1 MKVNYL
7 KLFSYFL
14 LLILLVFYFKKIS
27 SRYEN
32 FYSPPKKIKA
42 YGGVYARLAKDQE
55 NIQDESDAIKYVQ
68 KKIDKA
74 ITDTIKKINDANNEN
89 INQQINVIDQQQKI
103 DKAIHL
109 ISYQDSLFKIDLDFK
124 IYQCYFYNGNWFY
137 LYENYDNQKA
147 IDLCI
152 IKDQDKDY
160 LYVLFE
166 NVLCRRLLNDYK
178 DQWEVLNE
186 DKLYSN
192 NFNKLSSLT
201 NNNNTLFFLANKS
214 NKDNI
219 NNVDQDENQISKN
232 DLFKLNINGIYQYSF
247 KNPKMTLWNDK
258 RGDFL
263 KKPDINTATVNN
275 IGVLPAK
282 KIEDAVNEAS
292 SRCSNNNFFRIQ
304 IVNNTFIGSCSND
317 FKLMSD
323 YDFCINN
330 NCNIFNT
337 SYIYQRRKT
346 NVQPMLLSNNF
357 KLIRFNNES
366 DNDEFYGLYQED
378 SKVIVVKK
386 NSLKVDPSTPYD
398 DKFLFGG
405 DDFQFLDLYLTNNYL
420 YGLGIDG
427 FIYRKLIS
435 VDVFGK
441 ESIVWN
447 KVTSRC
453 PNYTSFLKNI
463 SEYTKRITIINNFV
477 FCIDGQVVKKHYLEN
492 GYEWINI
499 DNINYAN
506 NYYPTAPAKMI
517 QSINERT
524 TKNRSIVNQE
534 IIDDE
539 IVNFSLLNNNN
550 PNLINPNDDI
560 TQDFNLSQAFYEK
573 LD

>member
-7 KLFSYFL
+7 KLFGYFL

-27 SRYEN
+27 SRYES
-32 FYSPPKKIKA
+32 FYSPPKKINA

-55 NIQDESDAIKYVQ
+55 NITDKSGAIKYV
-68 KKIDKA
+68 KKKTDKA
-74 ITDTIKKINDANNEN
+74 ITDTIKKINNANNEN

-124 IYQCYFYNGNWFY
+124 IYQCYFYNGNWFL
-137 LYENYDNQKA
+137 LYENYDNQNA
-147 IDLCI
+147 FDLCI
-152 IKDQDKDY
+152 IRNQDKDY

-166 NVLCRRLLNDYK
+166 NVLCRRLLNDYT

-186 DKLYSN
+186 DKLYLNSLS
-192 NFNKLSSLT
+192 KLNCLT
-201 NNNNTLFFLANKS
+201 NNNNTLFFLVNKS
-214 NKDNI
+214 NKENI
-219 NNVDQDENQISKN
+219 NNVNQDENQISKN
-232 DLFKLNINGIYQYSF
+232 DLFKLNINGIYQYSL
-247 KNPKMTLWNDK
+247 KNPEMTLWNDK
-258 RGDFL
+258 KGDFL
-263 KKPDINTATVNN
+263 KKPDINTADVNN

-282 KIEDAVNEAS
+282 KFKEAINEAS
-292 SRCSNNNFFRIQ
+292 SRCSNSNFFRIQ
-304 IVNNTFIGSCSND
+304 NINNTFLGACSND
-317 FKLMSD
+317 FKLMTD

-346 NVQPMLLSNNF
+346 NVEPMLLSNNF

-386 NSLKVDPSTPYD
+386 NSLRADPSTPYD
-398 DKFLFGG
+398 NKFLFGN

-420 YGLGIDG
+420 YGLGSDG

-435 VDVFGK
+435 SDVFGI

-453 PNYTSFLKNI
+453 LNYTKLLKNI
-463 SEYTKRITIINNFV
+463 SDYPKRITVLNNFV
-477 FCIDGQVVKKHYLEN
+477 FCNDGEIIKKHCLDN

-499 DNINYAN
+499 YNINYIN
-506 NYYPTAPAKMI
+506 NYYPIAPKKMI
-517 QSINERT
+517 
-524 TKNRSIVNQE
+524 KNIYE
-534 IIDDE
+534 GTI
-539 IVNFSLLNNNN
+539 NNN
-550 PNLINPNDDI
+550 PNLINPKDNNI
-560 TQDFNLSQAFYEK
+560 MQDLDLSQAFYET